1 MQTLPLFASRYRE
14 FRHLTIRKAK
24 KYPVYSHTAAK
35 TVHAPVCNY
44 KAEGEIHTEDL
55 VVSITDAL
63 PPSFSII
70 FKVLRYS
77 TASRKMIVDL
87 VC

>member
-1 MQTLPLFASRYRE
+1 M
-14 FRHLTIRKAK
+14 
-24 KYPVYSHTAAK
+24 
-35 TVHAPVCNY
+35 CNY

-55 VVSITDAL
+55 VVSVTNAL

-70 FKVLRYS
+70 FKVLLRYP
-77 TASRKMIVDL
+77 TASRKTIVDL